1 MHTTAK
7 KSRKSNLFNDE
18 DDFNLLDGDASDLL
32 RDMKANENG
41 SFYTPTPLKEIKYR
55 RDSGEIQNFKSQ
67 SSGEDPADMMR
78 VLGNEDALFMTMSE
92 NGMQD
97 SIIIDSVQD
106 NQMQTN
112 INNTM
117 EDFTED

>member
-55 RDSGEIQNFKSQ
+55 RDSGEI
-67 SSGEDPADMMR
+67 
-78 VLGNEDALFMTMSE
+78 
-92 NGMQD
+92 
-97 SIIIDSVQD
+97 
-106 NQMQTN
+106 
-112 INNTM
+112 
-117 EDFTED
+117 